1 MGRRVGNRF
10 TNGSAFSPMPT
21 RAYMPHED
29 STNRQRSGTP
39 SRRTVCGR
47 RACIHVTTTGQRWL
61 PHEPMLQ
68 TGVCNQ
74 PSTDGNVPGH
84 DCHRQL
90 SRDYL
95 ALDTTQSAL
104 LITNGFDGGQ
114 TANLD
119 GVTSYKGT
127 SIPVAVVH
135 STGGCFPH
143 DVEESAPGQ
152 FELGSPGSIREEGVG
167 TIQLKRS
174 GNDLEYRATVPTS
187 GGPAVTI
194 QASAVLA
201 STHVTPR

>member
-1 MGRRVGNRF
+1 
-10 TNGSAFSPMPT
+10 
-21 RAYMPHED
+21 
-29 STNRQRSGTP
+29 
-39 SRRTVCGR
+39 
-47 RACIHVTTTGQRWL
+47 
-61 PHEPMLQ
+61 MLQ

-135 STGGCFPH
+135 STGGCFHTTSRNPH
-143 DVEESAPGQ
+143 RATSNSDHQVQ
-152 FELGSPGSIREEGVG
+152 FEKKVW
-167 TIQLKRS
+167 
-174 GNDLEYRATVPTS
+174 
-187 GGPAVTI
+187 GPFN
-194 QASAVLA
+194 
-201 STHVTPR
+201 

>member
-1 MGRRVGNRF
+1 MRTRPTGRDVGLLVGALCAVGALAF
-10 TNGSAFSPMPT
+10 TSLQPVSAGS
-21 RAYMPHED
+21 H
-29 STNRQRSGTP
+29 TNRCSKPVSATSQALTGTY
-39 SRRTVCGR
+39 R
-47 RACIHVTTTGQRWL
+47 VTTATVSYHG
-61 PHEPMLQ
+61 
-68 TGVCNQ
+68 T
-74 PSTDGNVPGH
+74 T
-84 DCHRQL
+84 
-90 SRDYL
+90 Y